1 MTVVLFQTKKPS
13 DMPRE
18 PIINFTMSWDRLF
31 PTRGR
36 ILEYV
41 MLCTVPVE
49 DAPGRQQ
56 FPNEFIP
63 FQMAISF
70 VEYPSGTSSIA
81 IRL

>member
-1 MTVVLFQTKKPS
+1 
-13 DMPRE
+13 
-18 PIINFTMSWDRLF
+18 MSWDRLF
-31 PTRGR
+31 LTRGR

-41 MLCTVPVE
+41 VLGTVPVE
-49 DAPGRQQ
+49 DTPGGRQ
-56 FPNEFIP
+56 FPDEFVP